1 MIDHLYKQWNI
12 KNEHIV
18 SDVFTGYE
26 SVYDKLDS
34 YNKEQYDKDPEAVID
49 EVFNIYRSIG
59 LVPIMAASRYYKKCH
74 NIPQIMIGFLLRF
87 FLTKIDA
94 SLPIF
99 NLLV

>member
-34 YNKEQYDKDPEAVID
+34 YNKEQYDKDPDAVID
-49 EVFNIYRSIG
+49 AVFNIYRSIG
-59 LVPIMAASRYYKKCH
+59 LVPIIYYTEQF
-74 NIPQIMIGFLLRF
+74 NVMF
-87 FLTKIDA
+87 FFI
-94 SLPIF
+94 S
-99 NLLV
+99 